1 MFLKQKVR
9 NKYTLI
15 RKKKYFQVNQDFFKP
30 LINLIYKNKKKK
42 ISLYYPSN
50 FEVDTIELFK
60 ILKKNKSISTMLP
73 IISFS
78 GDMKFIKWKPSEPL
92 NVNRY
97 GFLEPTSKKKNIY
110 PDLLII
116 PLLAFDKFRN
126 RLGYGKGYYDRYL
139 AKHMKNNRDILTIGL
154 AFSFQK
160 YKKIPTSKND
170 VKLDYILTEKGIF

>member
-9 NKYTLI
+9 NKYILI

-30 LINLIYKNKKKK
+30 LINLINKKKKKK

-73 IISFS
+73 IISFN
-78 GDMKFIKWKPSEPL
+78 GDMKFIKWEPSEPL

-97 GFLEPTSKKKNIY
+97 GFLEPTSKKK
-110 PDLLII
+110 
-116 PLLAFDKFRN
+116 K
-126 RLGYGKGYYDRYL
+126 YL
-139 AKHMKNNRDILTIGL
+139 SRFINYTPISI
-154 AFSFQK
+154 
-160 YKKIPTSKND
+160 
-170 VKLDYILTEKGIF
+170 

>member
-9 NKYTLI
+9 NKYILI

-73 IISFS
+73 IISFTALIS
-78 GDMKFIKWKPSEPL
+78 
-92 NVNRY
+92 R
-97 GFLEPTSKKKNIY
+97 
-110 PDLLII
+110 LLGHA
-116 PLLAFDKFRN
+116 PLLKSAQVPTIIIK
-126 RLGYGKGYYDRYL
+126 L
-139 AKHMKNNRDILTIGL
+139 IL
-154 AFSFQK
+154 
-160 YKKIPTSKND
+160 
-170 VKLDYILTEKGIF
+170 